1 MNEAALHD
9 SLAQA
14 YNLIADARRS
24 EAPDFDRVMDGLGRL
39 FDPKGPF
46 NTPTM
51 TLALPPSVDRA
62 ILDIRDVM
70 ERFRDRSAES
80 TEEAVRELWGV
91 LSRPEVVA
99 ALRKRGAFE
108 AE

>member
-9 SLAQA
+9 RLAEA
-14 YNLIADARRS
+14 YNLIAAALRS
-24 EAPDFDRVMDGLGRL
+24 EAPDFDRVMDAIGRL

-62 ILDIRDVM
+62 VLDLRDVM

-80 TEEAVRELWGV
+80 TEEAVREVWSV

-99 ALRKRGAFE
+99 ALRKREAFE
-108 AE
+108 TE